1 MRKTSKEDIIHKI
14 KSAPI
19 TKFECD
25 NRDPYLE
32 ELSVD
37 HNKYKHFNSYSIL
50 TQHTVSTLMVD
61 LAQQTDEM
69 IFAQIEEIIKQ
80 SGVQTLYVLNR
91 QQIIEALQ
99 QYTKNN
105 TYKETNNH

>member
-1 MRKTSKEDIIHKI
+1 MIKEDVIHKI

-25 NRDPYLE
+25 NRDPFPE
-32 ELSVD
+32 ELSID
-37 HNKYKHFNSYSIL
+37 RNKYFNDYSIS
-50 TQHTVSTLMVD
+50 TQHNTSTLTVD

-69 IFAQIEEIIKQ
+69 IFTQIEEIIKQ
-80 SGVQTLYVLNR
+80 SGLQTLYVLNR

-105 TYKETNNH
+105 YRGDK

>member
-1 MRKTSKEDIIHKI
+1 MRKTIKEDVIHKI

-19 TKFECD
+19 SKFERD
-25 NRDPYLE
+25 NREPFPE

-37 HNKYKHFNSYSIL
+37 CNKYFNNYSIS
-50 TQHTVSTLMVD
+50 TQHTISTLTVD
-61 LAQQTDEM
+61 LAHQTDEM

-80 SGVQTLYVLNR
+80 SGLQTLYVLNK

-105 TYKETNNH
+105 T